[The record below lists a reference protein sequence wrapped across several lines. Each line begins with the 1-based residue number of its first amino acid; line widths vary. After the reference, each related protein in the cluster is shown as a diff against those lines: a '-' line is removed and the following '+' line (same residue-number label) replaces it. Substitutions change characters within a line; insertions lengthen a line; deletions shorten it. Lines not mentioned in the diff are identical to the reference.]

1 MKKLEIYVHIPFC
14 VQKCAYCDFLSGVS
28 TREEREAYVEA
39 LKRECESYQEEVRD
53 YEVQSI
59 FFGGGTPS
67 VLHPEQIKGILDVI
81 SENFCMAD
89 DVEITMEMNPGVV
102 DRTRMLQY
110 KKAGIK
116 RLSIGLQSAD
126 DKELKLLGRIHTWK
140 QFLVTFQAAR
150 DAGFYNI
157 NVDLMSA
164 IPGQTLESW
173 KDTLKEV
180 VRLSPEHIS
189 AYSLIIE
196 EGTKFGELYGDGQPV
211 DGYPPLP
218 DEDTERSMYE
228 ETEMFLKRYG
238 YSRYEISNYAK
249 EGYECRHNIGYW
261 ERAPYIGMGVGA
273 SSLFEEERFT
283 NLSDRKRYVE
293 LWMEYPQMT
302 SKQKK
307 KMQRAEIHKVT
318 VREAQEEFFF
328 LGLRMMQGVSR
339 KEFHR
344 QFGIWPE
351 EIYGKQTERLTEEG
365 LLEKQED
372 RIRLTKR
379 GIDLSNYAMA
389 QFLQD

>member
-1 MKKLEIYVHIPFC
+1 M
-14 VQKCAYCDFLSGVS
+14 
-28 TREEREAYVEA
+28 
-39 LKRECESYQEEVRD
+39 
-53 YEVQSI
+53 
-59 FFGGGTPS
+59 
-67 VLHPEQIKGILDVI
+67 
-81 SENFCMAD
+81 
-89 DVEITMEMNPGVV
+89 
-102 DRTRMLQY
+102 
-110 KKAGIK
+110 
-116 RLSIGLQSAD
+116 
-126 DKELKLLGRIHTWK
+126 
-140 QFLVTFQAAR
+140 
-150 DAGFYNI
+150 
-157 NVDLMSA
+157 
-164 IPGQTLESW
+164 
-173 KDTLKEV
+173 
-180 VRLSPEHIS
+180 
-189 AYSLIIE
+189 
-196 EGTKFGELYGDGQPV
+196 

-261 ERAPYIGMGVGA
+261 ERVPYIGMGVGA

-344 QFGIWPE
+344 QFGVWPE